1 MIFPQIYRKY
11 ANNHRYYLFFFY
23 FFVHAFLF
31 DKIRRKADRVVYMFT
46 NDFRMF
52 HLATLLQHLEK

>member
-1 MIFPQIYRKY
+1 MQITIDIIY
-11 ANNHRYYLFFFY
+11 FFFY

-31 DKIRRKADRVVYMFT
+31 DKIRRKADRVVYMFA